1 MSSHPIFSTA
11 VGMASLVEYDFAVN
25 QAGLSNNSAI
35 AEHLDCEVQDLD
47 LEDNIAEIWKKFD
60 TPPLS
65 PEHESSSCSSS
76 CVSPNPSVDGDRCY
90 NSEDQISDDPLL
102 GQLLECERLL
112 ALDEEESLSSDSP
125 SSQND
130 LHFDLL
136 LRGRD
141 CMWNSTSYEPRNLY
155 TPAPSPPPAV
165 EEEKDMAV
173 DAASTPP
180 STACINPAAVFPA
193 LLPSEPCGGS
203 CSTGKQLKAGRAK
216 GVKQSVAEKP
226 HKGKG
231 RLFRR
236 YASERDG
243 RGPAGNARI
252 QPQAV
257 PSESEEEIDVVTVV
271 ERPATRTNTRKR
283 LLSMSAP
290 CSRQTSPVPSPVKKR
305 KYHTKR
311 LQRFDSVG
319 ASSLDGGES
328 DDEQRRACH
337 NILERKRRND
347 LKYSFQVLR
356 GQIPD
361 LEDNQRAP
369 KVTILRRAA
378 DFIRHMQMEEERQE
392 LELSHERSR
401 TERLMERLAY
411 LKSIKT
417 C

>member
-1 MSSHPIFSTA
+1 M
-11 VGMASLVEYDFAVN
+11 
-25 QAGLSNNSAI
+25 
-35 AEHLDCEVQDLD
+35 
-47 LEDNIAEIWKKFD
+47 
-60 TPPLS
+60 
-65 PEHESSSCSSS
+65 
-76 CVSPNPSVDGDRCY
+76 
-90 NSEDQISDDPLL
+90 
-102 GQLLECERLL
+102 
-112 ALDEEESLSSDSP
+112 
-125 SSQND
+125 
-130 LHFDLL
+130 
-136 LRGRD
+136 
-141 CMWNSTSYEPRNLY
+141 
-155 TPAPSPPPAV
+155 
-165 EEEKDMAV
+165 
-173 DAASTPP
+173 
-180 STACINPAAVFPA
+180 
-193 LLPSEPCGGS
+193 
-203 CSTGKQLKAGRAK
+203 
-216 GVKQSVAEKP
+216 
-226 HKGKG
+226 
-231 RLFRR
+231 
-236 YASERDG
+236 
-243 RGPAGNARI
+243 
-252 QPQAV
+252 
-257 PSESEEEIDVVTVV
+257 VTVV

-290 CSRQTSPVPSPVKKR
+290 CSRQTSPSLPVKKR